1 MKIIAPRIA
10 LAVLFTAALAA
21 CSTPSVEQP
30 TSAPTTTT
38 QEETTEPA
46 PTQEPE
52 PTVESLSPEDVFLT
66 VVRDAHPD
74 ETSEMPDE
82 YLVSIGEAVCTELD
96 SGSTFYDVALTF
108 INEDEPWSTI
118 GGTITGAAI
127 PTFCPEYMD
136 DMEEFL
142 DEVANL

>member
-1 MKIIAPRIA
+1 MKITSPRIA
-10 LAVLFTAALAA
+10 LAILFTASLAA
-21 CSTPSVEQP
+21 CSTPTVETP
-30 TSAPTTTT
+30 TSVPTPTT
-38 QEETTEPA
+38 QETTTEPA
-46 PTQEPE
+46 PTQESE

-74 ETSEMPDE
+74 ETSEMPDD
-82 YLVSIGEAVCTELD
+82 YLISVGEAVCTELD
-96 SGSTFYDVALTF
+96 NGSTFYDVALTF
-108 INEDEPWSTI
+108 INGDEPWPTI

-136 DMEEFL
+136 DMEDFL